1 MSPRIRWRWP
11 SRRRRAT
18 GSVRTTLSPSIWL
31 TRKDLHWSTCRGAD
45 APRSSSSA
53 ANRSCFLRSS
63 SGREPSCSTPPRT
76 TTKSAVSKIVPNRFS
91 DGDVKINTS
100 LDLADVIRQMA
111 NLGAS
116 YPEIVSILETAN
128 RRHNLV
134 GTLVVDAVPSS
145 SKLYLEA
152 VLGKDTT
159 AKKDDSVKRTSGAS
173 KAEEDVRYSD
183 SSAGIRILPPRINP
197 PQIVRVR
204 MQPMFQV
211 RASRPTESV
220 HPTRRLATTPKKA
233 PARRT
238 DRLPSRMPRSRKPR
252 PTTLL
257 PGAGSSTSSE
267 EATNSRALA
276 LSLLARYLT

>member
-1 MSPRIRWRWP
+1 MVHVSR
-11 SRRRRAT
+11 SRRSEIVIFGRQQKLLPPIVLGT
-18 GSVRTTLSPSIWL
+18 GAILL
-31 TRKDLHWSTCRGAD
+31 N
-45 APRSSSSA
+45 A
-53 ANRSCFLRSS
+53 AEND
-63 SGREPSCSTPPRT
+63 E
-76 TTKSAVSKIVPNRFS
+76 KIAVSKIVPNRFS

-128 RRHNLV
+128 QRHNLA

-145 SKLYLEA
+145 SRLYLEA

-159 AKKDDSVKRTSGAS
+159 AKKDDSVKRTSGATS
-173 KAEEDVRYSD
+173 KPKRRSRYSD
-183 SSAGIRILPPRINP
+183 SSAGIRILRSRINP
-197 PQIVRVR
+197 PRIVQAR
-204 MQPMFQV
+204 MQPIF
-211 RASRPTESV
+211 AKSEHSRPTESV
-220 HPTRRLATTPKKA
+220 HPTRRSATTPKKA

-238 DRLPSRMPRSRKPR
+238 DRLPSRMPQSRKPR

-267 EATNSRALA
+267 EATNSRAALV
-276 LSLLARYLT
+276 LSLID